1 MQRARVT
8 RVSCIALGLPRTTLT
23 RVALVVV
30 VILVVT
36 LQMHYKH
43 THTHRQSEG
52 KRVGEMEARS
62 RTQRHVLAIFANF
75 CCVAKV
81 ATWAENAGN
90 ARSERRRSGVGC
102 VAWL

>member
-1 MQRARVT
+1 MQRAPVT

-43 THTHRQSEG
+43 THRQREG
-52 KRVGEMEARS
+52 ECVGEMEARS

>member
-43 THTHRQSEG
+43 THRQREG
-52 KRVGEMEARS
+52 ERVGEMEARS